1 MVLNKRV
8 GGIGFGSLP
17 HHRLALLTAR
27 AQPAL
32 EQRAAAHA
40 YNAQTT
46 APTLAVAHSADY
58 ALLGINTREEL
69 LAWEQRP
76 LAVAMANNVR
86 LACLASTTTSSN
98 TR

>member
-1 MVLNKRV
+1 MPKRV

-17 HHRLALLTAR
+17 HQRMALLAAR

-32 EQRAAAHA
+32 DQLAAAHA

-46 APTLAVAHSADY
+46 APNLAVANSVDY
-58 ALLGINTREEL
+58 ALLTINTREEL

-86 LACLASTTTSSN
+86 LACLAATTTSSS